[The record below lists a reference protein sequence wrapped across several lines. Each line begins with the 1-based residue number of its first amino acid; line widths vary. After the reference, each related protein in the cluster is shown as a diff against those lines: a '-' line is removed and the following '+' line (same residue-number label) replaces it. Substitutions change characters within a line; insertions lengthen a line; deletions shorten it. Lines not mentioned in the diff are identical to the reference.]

1 VRNYGG
7 GGDGTYSTLVEMRCI
22 ILVGTP
28 GREKIRQRAVDRRD
42 DNIKEN
48 FEGY

>member
-1 VRNYGG
+1 MGVGG
-7 GGDGTYSTLVEMRCI
+7 GTCGTLVEMRCI

-28 GREKIRQRAVDRRD
+28 GREERCQSAVDIRD